1 MITAIDPNLA
11 ARAPT
16 LKQMLRATEPFIAST
31 MAAAVASTTGI
42 LGLLLATIGIYGTV
56 SYIVVLRT
64 REVGIRMALGAKK
77 RDILTL
83 ILGESTRPVFAGLSA
98 GVVLASGV
106 AYLLRHVLYGIHIID
121 TISFG
126 GVSLLFLAVA
136 LLAALIPSQ
145 RALRVEPVVAL
156 RYE

>member
-1 MITAIDPNLA
+1 
-11 ARAPT
+11 
-16 LKQMLRATEPFIAST
+16 
-31 MAAAVASTTGI
+31 
-42 LGLLLATIGIYGTV
+42 
-56 SYIVVLRT
+56 
-64 REVGIRMALGAKK
+64 MALGAKK

-98 GVVLASGV
+98 GVVLAAGV